1 MNKKVCAVD
10 RNSLK
15 LIAIIAMTIDHIA
28 WALVPTPTILGQ
40 ALHVIGRLTIVIMS
54 MFIAEGF
61 IYTKSYE
68 RYLGRLLLFA
78 FISQPFYFLFANRNG
93 LGGLKL
99 IDYLNFNVLFSLSF
113 ALMALK
119 LFSSKEKT
127 YIKVIGIIL
136 LCVLSYYCDW
146 CFFPILFSLGFY
158 VTREN
163 KLKKT
168 VLFSLTS
175 IVAFFFYTIRFAV
188 KNDCSYL
195 LALKYDAMMAGL
207 LLGILPILLYNGK
220 FTTKTKFLKW
230 LFYVYYPLHL
240 LVLWVIVK
248 LV

>member
-28 WALVPTPTILGQ
+28 WAFVPTPTILGQ
-40 ALHVIGRLTIVIMS
+40 ALHVFGRLTIVIMS

-61 IYTKSYE
+61 IYTKNYE
-68 RYLGRLLLFA
+68 RYLSRLLVFA
-78 FISQPFYFLFANRNG
+78 FISQPFYFFFRNRNG
-93 LGGLKL
+93 LDGLIL
-99 IDYLNFNVLFSLSF
+99 IDYFDFNVLFSLSL

-127 YIKVIGIIL
+127 YIKVIGIIM

-158 VTREN
+158 VTKES
-163 KLKKT
+163 KLKKIA
-168 VLFSLTS
+168 LFSLTS
-175 IVAFFFYTIRFAV
+175 LAVFLFYTIRFAI

-207 LLGILPILLYNGK
+207 LLGIIPILLYNGK
-220 FTTKTKFLKW
+220 RGVNTKFSKW

-240 LVLWVIVK
+240 LVLLVIIK